1 MHSDFFVSLSH
12 ACFETREKTNNNTIL
27 YHTIMAA
34 TKPNTTLKYKTGR
47 LPYHF
52 IILGYLLLALGIWRI
67 SLYDWAGI
75 AYFLLA
81 VIFLF
86 FRSGLIIDTR
96 HKKMMI
102 YSGIFFIR
110 FGKYLDIST
119 AKQLLIEERQESS
132 AIHVQSIS
140 RTDSKTV
147 YRLFIILQEEQ
158 IELLAGE
165 RKDILKMSKQISEGL
180 CLDIIDRTD
189 SESV

>member
-1 MHSDFFVSLSH
+1 
-12 ACFETREKTNNNTIL
+12 
-27 YHTIMAA
+27 MAA
-34 TKPNTTLKYKTGR
+34 SKPNTKIKFKTGR

-86 FRSGLIIDTR
+86 FSSGLIIDTGR
-96 HKKMMI
+96 KSLMI
-102 YSGIFFIR
+102 YSGVLFIR
-110 FGKYLDIST
+110 IGKRLDISA
-119 AKQLLIEERQESS
+119 AKQLLIEERQESN

-147 YRLFIILQEEQ
+147 CRLFIILEEEQ
-158 IELLAGE
+158 IELSAGE

-180 CLDIIDRTD
+180 CLEIVDYA
-189 SESV
+189 ESKSV